1 MENIKN
7 TFAFNNSY
15 HIFAVSVFDIHIIRF
30 AIESISKKVLKTNN
44 NTPPMP
50 LSEAHLGGFFSYKKH
65 TKWQKLSTIKFRLLM
80 KNK

>member
-50 LSEAHLGGFFSYKKH
+50 LSEAHLGGFF
-65 TKWQKLSTIKFRLLM
+65 F
-80 KNK
+80 